1 MISTTLAIVIFIIV
15 LALIFDF
22 INGFHDSANSIATI
36 VSTQVLKPRQ
46 AVLWAAFFNF
56 VAVFLFDVQVAKT
69 VGTGIVNT
77 AIVDNI
83 LLVAALGGAIIW
95 NLITWWFGLPSS
107 SSHAL
112 IGGLI
117 GAGLM
122 KGGADVLVWKG
133 VIKTSAFIVIS
144 PMVGLFLGIVMM
156 VIILNLSRR
165 SNVTRSNNIFKKL
178 QMLSAAIY
186 SISHGMNDAQKTM
199 GIIALVLFSS
209 GHLGPVFHIPF
220 WVVILC
226 YTVIALGTMSGGWR
240 IVKTMGTKIT
250 KLQPMG
256 GFCAETAAA
265 ISIIGAS
272 LAGIPVSTTHTIT
285 GAIMGVGSTKR
296 ISAVRWGVA
305 GNIVWAWILTIPIA
319 GTLSAGLWAIL
330 TALFS

>member
-1 MISTTLAIVIFIIV
+1 MSASLFIVIFIVV

-46 AVLWAAFFNF
+46 AVMWAAFFNF
-56 VAVFLFDVQVAKT
+56 SAVFLFDAQVAKT
-69 VGTGIVNT
+69 VGTGIVGTSIVNNT
-77 AIVDNI
+77 
-83 LLVAALGGAIIW
+83 LLISALGGAIVW

-122 KGGADVLVWKG
+122 RGGFEVLVWQG
-133 VIKTSAFIVIS
+133 IAKTAAFIVVS
-144 PMVGLFLGIVMM
+144 PVIGLILGLFLM
-156 VIILNLSRR
+156 VVVLNLSRNSNVRR
-165 SNVTRSNNIFKKL
+165 SNLMFRRL
-178 QMLSAAIY
+178 QLFSAAIY
-186 SISHGMNDAQKTM
+186 SVSHGMNDAQKTM
-199 GIIALVLFSS
+199 GIIALVLFSA
-209 GHLGPVFHIPF
+209 GYLGPTFHIPF
-220 WVVILC
+220 WVVIAC
-226 YTVIALGTMSGGWR
+226 YTVIALGTMTGGWR

-265 ISIIGAS
+265 ASIIGAS

-285 GAIMGVGSTKR
+285 GAIMGVGSTR
-296 ISAVRWGVA
+296 RLSAVRWGVA
-305 GNIVWAWILTIPIA
+305 GNIVWAWILTIPVA
-319 GTLSAGLWAIL
+319 GVLSAGLY
-330 TALFS
+330 ALLDAFF